1 MIIPAFRESDGS
13 LRVGTP
19 WLTRLLTLF
28 LYVSEVVIDGRSQRV
43 SLKTRYLW
51 FFKSERDLSF
61 DRIKRLDYSCKVT
74 RRKDKYGNVSES
86 AVFTIGL
93 VLKPGPTDRN
103 EVIEVAKFSHDD
115 WSSRDFLD
123 RVQEITGKPLIDP
136 SDFQSRQPDPALGKL
151 SIHSEKLYDVLELCC
166 AYVAGLDNR
175 FTDIE
180 KHWVDEQFGPGAADR
195 MLSDNRISDPDGCFG
210 DIRSRLHDLTPGDR
224 YFMKTQ
230 ARSLFQTL
238 LKSDGRQK
246 PEQERMNQLMD
257 YLRES
262 LPTG

>member
-1 MIIPAFRESDGS
+1 MIIPAIRESDGS
-13 LRVGTP
+13 LRAGTP

-74 RRKDKYGNVSES
+74 KHKDKYGHVVRES

-103 EVIEVAKFSHDD
+103 EVIKVAKFSHDK
-115 WSSRDFLD
+115 SSRDFLD

-180 KHWVDEQFGPGAADR
+180 KHWVCLLYTSPSPRDGLLSR
-195 MLSDNRISDPDGCFG
+195 MPSS
-210 DIRSRLHDLTPGDR
+210 
-224 YFMKTQ
+224 
-230 ARSLFQTL
+230 A
-238 LKSDGRQK
+238 
-246 PEQERMNQLMD
+246 
-257 YLRES
+257 
-262 LPTG
+262 

>member
-1 MIIPAFRESDGS
+1 MIIPAIRESGGS
-13 LRVGTP
+13 LRAGTP

-28 LYVSEVVIDGRSQRV
+28 LYVREVVIDGRSQRV
-43 SLKTRYLW
+43 SRKTRYLW
-51 FFKSERDLSF
+51 FFKSERDISF
-61 DRIKRLDYSCKVT
+61 DRIKRLDYSCEVT
-74 RRKDKYGNVSES
+74 RSTDEHGRERES

-103 EVIEVAKFSHDD
+103 EVIEVAKFSRDR
-115 WSSRDFLD
+115 SSRDFLD

-151 SIHSEKLYDVLELCC
+151 SLHSEKLYDVLELCC

-210 DIRSRLHDLTPGDR
+210 DITSRLHDLSPGDR

-230 ARSLFQTL
+230 ARSLFQAL

-246 PEQERMNQLMD
+246 PEQERMNQLMV

>member
-1 MIIPAFRESDGS
+1 MTIPAIRKSDGS

-19 WLTRLLTLF
+19 WGTRLLTLF
-28 LYVSEVVIDGRSQRV
+28 LYVRKMVIDGRSQRV

-74 RRKDKYGNVSES
+74 KYKDEDGNVRER

-103 EVIEVAKFSHDD
+103 EVIEVAKFSGDR
-115 WSSRDFLD
+115 SSRDFLD

-151 SIHSEKLYDVLELCC
+151 SLHSEKLYDVLELCC

-210 DIRSRLHDLTPGDR
+210 DIRSRLHDLAPGDR